1 VSASQPPEPHRRAAW
16 IQPPEDVVP
25 AVAPV
30 ERLLARTPQRA
41 IGLTGI
47 RAYPNG
53 FGFTLHI
60 RLRELIPGEQTNFG
74 ITGGDFHPSGE
85 FADYYFRFGVGF
97 ADGRKATNIPG
108 DHWRLDE
115 AERPPPVLQTI
126 RWHGH
131 DNNRSFDL
139 GAWVWGL
146 PPPGPLTFACEWP
159 ARQIPESRAEV
170 DAALVLEAAGRARAI
185 WPGEAPP

>member
-1 VSASQPPEPHRRAAW
+1 VSISQPPEPPEVEHRRAAW

-85 FADYYFRFGVGF
+85 FADYYFGSASALPTV
-97 ADGRKATNIPG
+97 A
-108 DHWRLDE
+108 
-115 AERPPPVLQTI
+115 RPPTSLVITGDSTRPSVPRRCCKPSAGTAMTTTAAST
-126 RWHGH
+126 WAPG
-131 DNNRSFDL
+131 S
-139 GAWVWGL
+139 GACRPRV
-146 PPPGPLTFACEWP
+146 
-159 ARQIPESRAEV
+159 R
-170 DAALVLEAAGRARAI
+170 
-185 WPGEAPP
+185 